1 MMRELSVQIREACS
15 VSWEEAINS
24 RRAGPYLR
32 KWSEFERV
40 VMAALVPTIVGIA
53 CWPFALCLREERERL
68 HAVTPATRT
77 ETSLLYQNHPLGA
90 PRSIPRGRSG
100 PISCVTASPRARK
113 ADPYKI

>member
-1 MMRELSVQIREACS
+1 MVGRCEETRSIDGRRELSVQIREACS

-53 CWPFALCLREERERL
+53 CG
-68 HAVTPATRT
+68 
-77 ETSLLYQNHPLGA
+77 LLPSVCA
-90 PRSIPRGRSG
+90 KSASG
-100 PISCVTASPRARK
+100 YTQ
-113 ADPYKI
+113 